1 MTLLTK
7 KEAMQMI
14 SKSSK
19 FDHSIMVSK
28 IMVILAK
35 NLQLHTDEWELT
47 GLLHDLDYDL
57 TKDTGS
63 QHGIRTAEILGNKV
77 SSAISYA
84 IKAHDPGNR
93 YEANTTLDKGL
104 ILADCLAWLIDDQ
117 RLLELD
123 INLMSA
129 MEKEAAIKPKIVQN
143 IRSYSKIFT
152 ISLEK
157 IIEELKLK

>member
-1 MTLLTK
+1 MLTK

-19 FDHSIMVSK
+19 LSHSIMVSN
-28 IMVILAK
+28 IMVLLAK
-35 NLQLHTDEWELT
+35 NLHLHTDEWELT

-57 TKDTGS
+57 IKDTTS
-63 QHGIRTAEILGNKV
+63 KHGIRTAEMLGNKV
-77 SSAISYA
+77 SSAVSYA

-93 YEANTTLDKGL
+93 YEAMTSLDKGL

-117 RLLELD
+117 RLLESD

-129 MEKEAAIKPKIVQN
+129 IEKEAAIKPKIVQN
-143 IRSYSKIFT
+143 IHSHSKIFS

-157 IIEELKLK
+157 LIEELKLN